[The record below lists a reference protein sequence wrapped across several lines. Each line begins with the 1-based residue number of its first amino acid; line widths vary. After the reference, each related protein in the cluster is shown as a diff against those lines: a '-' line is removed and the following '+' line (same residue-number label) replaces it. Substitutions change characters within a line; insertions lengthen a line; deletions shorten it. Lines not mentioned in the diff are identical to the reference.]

1 MILYLLF
8 FWNVRICFLFIH
20 LFFDDF
26 FLTCWTVFLKCF
38 FLNKHD
44 FFVKDSNF

>member
-26 FLTCWTVFLKCF
+26 FFDLLDCFFKVFFLKQT
-38 FLNKHD
+38 
-44 FFVKDSNF
+44 